1 MVPIPFISR
10 PKTGFHSSRPPALLA
25 TLLLSGFSFLTHS
38 VWGQSAPV
46 NLFPGVPAIPI
57 GKTPLAGSPRV
68 ISLARLDQAQ
78 MSEAD
83 YQLVS
88 NLSPELAKQAALAN
102 FNISDPGWHFQQIV
116 CPAFPDYVLLSFS
129 HGADESGSSRFGAV
143 LPRNNAQVRLVST
156 FAHGLRPF
164 QASWNRPGTFEVFNG
179 ILNGER
185 GELPMS
191 HAANWL
197 TIALCYAELS
207 GYPIQVLST
216 VPLPD
221 PTLDMLR
228 LDANRPQMMIAADQ
242 SADVTFSDVSRPALT
257 LNWKIH
263 FDRHGQI
270 TSASRNESHQ
280 PSKIALKP

>member
-1 MVPIPFISR
+1 MPFIPFILR
-10 PKTGFHSSRPPALLA
+10 PRIGPFPRPQTLVLALLLA
-25 TLLLSGFSFLTHS
+25 GLSLRTDPL
-38 VWGQSAPV
+38 WGQAPSQ
-46 NLFPGVPAIPI
+46 NLFPGIPAHPI
-57 GKTPLAGSPRV
+57 GNTPLAGTPSV
-68 ISLARLDQAQ
+68 ISLSRLDQAQ

-88 NLSPELAKQAALAN
+88 NLSPELAKQAALVN
-102 FNISDPGWHFQQIV
+102 FDISNPAWHFQQIV

-143 LPRNNAQVRLVST
+143 LPRNNAQVRVVST
-156 FAHGLRPF
+156 FAHGLLPF

-179 ILNGER
+179 ILSEER
-185 GELPMS
+185 GDLPMS
-191 HAANWL
+191 RAPNWL

-207 GYPIQVLST
+207 GYPVQVLST
-216 VPLPD
+216 IPLPD

-228 LDANRPQMMIAADQ
+228 LDANRPQMMIGADQ
-242 SADVTFSDVSRPALT
+242 SADVLFSDVSRPTLT
-257 LNWKIH
+257 TNWKIH

-270 TSASRNESHQ
+270 TSASRSESRQ